1 MLAACRLA
9 GLSALEAYYAGL
21 RVSAQFGAARSASG
35 GPFVAKAERRAHRPI
50 KKTEDDMLTRIATA
64 LVAACALIGP
74 ANAADNGKVIAC
86 VKQALAKM
94 EATQDDYE
102 AQVHQ
107 TEIELCVTVDPNRQK
122 RLRWAL
128 THQAE

>member
-1 MLAACRLA
+1 
-9 GLSALEAYYAGL
+9 
-21 RVSAQFGAARSASG
+21 
-35 GPFVAKAERRAHRPI
+35 
-50 KKTEDDMLTRIATA
+50 
-64 LVAACALIGP
+64 
-74 ANAADNGKVIAC
+74 
-86 VKQALAKM
+86 M

-107 TEIELCVTVDPNRQK
+107 TEIELCVTEDPNRQK

>member
-1 MLAACRLA
+1 
-9 GLSALEAYYAGL
+9 
-21 RVSAQFGAARSASG
+21 
-35 GPFVAKAERRAHRPI
+35 
-50 KKTEDDMLTRIATA
+50 MLTRIATA